1 VNLLD
6 HEIILLL
13 QLIKK
18 NGNIENLTKQGYQY
32 SQIVI
37 MINSI
42 VENEFVEFST
52 EGMFLTDS
60 GKEALALYN
69 KKLNRK
75 YSEALISPQKEYILE
90 ESNSIYDIYLPS
102 NIKSLK

>member
-1 VNLLD
+1 MD

-32 SQIVI
+32 SQVAF
-37 MINSI
+37 MINTI
-42 VENEFVEFST
+42 VENGFLEFSSQ
-52 EGMFLTDS
+52 GMILTDS
-60 GKEALALYN
+60 GEDILAAYN

-75 YSEALISPQKEYILE
+75 NSEAIISPQKEYILE
-90 ESNSIYDIYLPS
+90 EQKSIYDIYLPS
-102 NIKSLK
+102 DINSLK